1 MDAERINP
9 FVEAAFAAFGEV
21 TGRGVG
27 RGALTVRDAEVPF
40 KGVCCIVGVT
50 GDIDGAVL
58 FDMGDGEA
66 RALAALVTGRKVPRL
81 GPIEQVAVFGL
92 ISLIVRQG
100 LGSLEKQGIRGTS
113 STPGLLTGANMRFFF
128 GEREVLVVPLKLSIG
143 EVDLCLAL
151 REARRGG

>member
-27 RGALTVRDAEVPF
+27 RGTLAVRDAEVPF
-40 KGVCCIVGVT
+40 RGVCCIVGVT

-58 FDMGDGEA
+58 FDMGEKEA
-66 RALAALVTGRKVPRL
+66 HGLAELVTGRDVPRL

-92 ISLIVRQG
+92 ISLIVRQA
-100 LGSLEKQGIRGTS
+100 LGSLEEQGVRGAS
-113 STPGLLTGANMRFFF
+113 STPGLLMGPNMRFFF
-128 GEREVLVVPLKLSIG
+128 GEREVLAVPLKLSIG

-151 REARRGG
+151 REARKAG